1 LLAELSKPNLPGF
14 KMAATVQATELFK
27 KIHDLIQESG
37 LHFVINQTPFS
48 SYITIRKK
56 LINPQ
61 IKVPENKAVAALKL
75 KLEDL
80 KQKVKTLEDE
90 KGDLEE
96 LCAVKDEEASAHECE
111 METRLSNVHAFADR
125 LSAEKEK
132 CKKEISQLKQE
143 LGETHD
149 KLSKSNRIVKTNE
162 KEIHNLNKT
171 LDNCHDTIKSLKS
184 EKAILKSEKVKAE
197 TDLKNS
203 VKKSIKLVRKKSVE
217 TQTDFSILEYSKV
230 VTSISS
236 NSSSLDSQQ
245 SSKTH
250 QPLANV
256 DEEGNELNEKNTCDN
271 LISSDK
277 PLDEPE
283 TDDAPIA
290 VPNIKVE
297 NIFDILASDVTVAMP
312 SILVPTSSLVTTSC
326 MDTSSNLKTTTSL
339 DITSDKAS
347 SSSFKAS
354 LDPPISKDDEK
365 ELCALIISCTKKLDD
380 MFLKWK

>member
-1 LLAELSKPNLPGF
+1 
-14 KMAATVQATELFK
+14 MAATVQATEVFK
-27 KIHDLIQESG
+27 NIHDVIQESG

-56 LINPQ
+56 LINPH
-61 IKVPENKAVAALKL
+61 IKVPENKAEAALKV

-96 LCAVKDEEASAHECE
+96 LCAVKDEEASANECE

-132 CKKEISQLKQE
+132 FKDEISQLKQE

-162 KEIHNLNKT
+162 KEIHNLKKT
-171 LDNCHDTIKSLKS
+171 LDNCHDTIKNMKS

-197 TDLKNS
+197 TDLKKS
-203 VKKSIKLVRKKSVE
+203 VKKSIKLVMKKSVE
-217 TQTDFSILEYSKV
+217 TQTLEYSKV

-236 NSSSLDSQQ
+236 NSSSLESQQ
-245 SSKTH
+245 ASKTH
-250 QPLANV
+250 PPLANV
-256 DEEGNELNEKNTCDN
+256 DEEGNELHEKNNCDN

-297 NIFDILASDVTVAMP
+297 NIFDILASDVAASISTTAAMP

-326 MDTSSNLKTTTSL
+326 MDTSCNLKTTTSL

-354 LDPPISKDDEK
+354 LDPPISKDEEK
-365 ELCALIISCTKKLDD
+365 ELCALTISCTKKHS
-380 MFLKWK
+380 LKWK

>member
-1 LLAELSKPNLPGF
+1 ML
-14 KMAATVQATELFK
+14 
-27 KIHDLIQESG
+27 
-37 LHFVINQTPFS
+37 
-48 SYITIRKK
+48 Y
-56 LINPQ
+56 
-61 IKVPENKAVAALKL
+61 
-75 KLEDL
+75 
-80 KQKVKTLEDE
+80 
-90 KGDLEE
+90 
-96 LCAVKDEEASAHECE
+96 C
-111 METRLSNVHAFADR
+111 
-125 LSAEKEK
+125 
-132 CKKEISQLKQE
+132 
-143 LGETHD
+143 
-149 KLSKSNRIVKTNE
+149 
-162 KEIHNLNKT
+162 
-171 LDNCHDTIKSLKS
+171 

-290 VPNIKVE
+290 VPNIKVK

-312 SILVPTSSLVTTSC
+312 SILVPTSSLVTTRC
-326 MDTSSNLKTTTSL
+326 MDTSCNLKTTTSL

-354 LDPPISKDDEK
+354 LDPPISKDEEK

>member
-1 LLAELSKPNLPGF
+1 MLAELSKPNLPGF
-14 KMAATVQATELFK
+14 KMAATVQATEVFK

-111 METRLSNVHAFADR
+111 METRLSNVRAFADR

-277 PLDEPE
+277 PLDETE

-290 VPNIKVE
+290 VPNIKVK

-312 SILVPTSSLVTTSC
+312 IAQYPGPHQQPSYNQLYGHLLQPEDHNQSGHHQRQGLLLQFQGILGPT
-326 MDTSSNLKTTTSL
+326 NLKR
-339 DITSDKAS
+339 
-347 SSSFKAS
+347 
-354 LDPPISKDDEK
+354 
-365 ELCALIISCTKKLDD
+365 
-380 MFLKWK
+380 

>member
-1 LLAELSKPNLPGF
+1 MHAEFSKPNLPGF
-14 KMAATVQATELFK
+14 KMAATVQATEVFK

-111 METRLSNVHAFADR
+111 METRLSNVRAFADR

-149 KLSKSNRIVKTNE
+149 KLSKSNIIVKTNE

-171 LDNCHDTIKSLKS
+171 LNNCHDTIKSLKS

-217 TQTDFSILEYSKV
+217 TQTDYLKLKHSKV
-230 VTSISS
+230 FTSISS
-236 NSSSLDSQQ
+236 
-245 SSKTH
+245 
-250 QPLANV
+250 
-256 DEEGNELNEKNTCDN
+256 
-271 LISSDK
+271 
-277 PLDEPE
+277 
-283 TDDAPIA
+283 
-290 VPNIKVE
+290 
-297 NIFDILASDVTVAMP
+297 
-312 SILVPTSSLVTTSC
+312 
-326 MDTSSNLKTTTSL
+326 
-339 DITSDKAS
+339 
-347 SSSFKAS
+347 
-354 LDPPISKDDEK
+354 
-365 ELCALIISCTKKLDD
+365 
-380 MFLKWK
+380 